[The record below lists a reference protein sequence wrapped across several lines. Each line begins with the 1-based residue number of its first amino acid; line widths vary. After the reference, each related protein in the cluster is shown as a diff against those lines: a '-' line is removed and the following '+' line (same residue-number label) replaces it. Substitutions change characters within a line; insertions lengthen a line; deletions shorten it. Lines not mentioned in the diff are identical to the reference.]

1 MIDEPEPGVVRVP
14 AVIPR
19 RSGALRT
26 MAPVHETAAGLTAAR
41 RKELGA
47 FYTPPAM
54 AAQLVRWAVRR
65 PTDSVLDPSFG
76 GLVFLAAAYD
86 RLRGLGVREPDTREQ
101 IFGGEL
107 DSRAYA
113 SGLGDPHVGGSTARL
128 VHGDFLSVTPGAEL
142 PLVDAVVGNPPYV
155 RYQGFNASG
164 TQGHDLA
171 ARVGVRL
178 TRLASSWAPFVVHG
192 TSFLKTGGRMAQ
204 VLPAEILHAQY
215 AKDVL
220 GYLRRSFA
228 AVTLVLFERRV
239 FPDALEE
246 VVLLL
251 AEGRAV
257 HPADGV
263 HVVEVA
269 DLGALDVDRLPRPN
283 DSPMFPVAEEDDTL
297 LLQLLPDATRDLY
310 RELRRRPDVASLGS
324 VASVDIG
331 AVTGAND
338 FFLVPGNDARVP
350 ERFLRPA
357 VSKAA
362 HIAGTRFTRVDHQR
376 LSAKGKPMHM
386 VVIDRDHPEGGLADV
401 EGYLALGDASGISDR
416 YKCRVRSPWWSV
428 PLPKHGAPAA
438 FMTYCSSEHPRVVVN
453 EVGALHTNTVHGLT
467 PLAALDAAEIA
478 ARFINSLTLLSVELV
493 GRSYGGGVLKL
504 EPTEAE
510 AALLPVAGKRLAPR
524 LGEIDE
530 ALRRGNL
537 RDVLDVIDPL
547 VLSSA
552 GLGLRDSQIARLRD
566 AAEKLRA
573 RRSARGRAP
582 QPEQLTL

>member
-1 MIDEPEPGVVRVP
+1 MYESAP
-14 AVIPR
+14 AF
-19 RSGALRT
+19 
-26 MAPVHETAAGLTAAR
+26 TAAR

-54 AAQLVRWAVRR
+54 AAQLVHWAVRR

-76 GLVFLAAAYD
+76 GLVFLIAAYD
-86 RLRGLGVREPDTREQ
+86 HLRHLGASESAAGEQ

-107 DSRAYA
+107 DERAYA
-113 SGLGDPHVGGSTARL
+113 GGLSDPRVGASNARL
-128 VHGDFLSVTPGAEL
+128 VRGDFLSFSPGAEL

-155 RYQGFNASG
+155 RYQGFNAGG
-164 TQGHDLA
+164 THGHDLA
-171 ARVGVRL
+171 AGAGVRL

-215 AKDVL
+215 AEDVL

-228 AVTLVLFERRV
+228 AVTLVLFEQRV
-239 FPDALEE
+239 FPGALEE

-251 AEGRAV
+251 AEGRGV
-257 HPADGV
+257 GPAHGTQ
-263 HVVEVA
+263 VVEVA
-269 DLGALDVDRLPRPN
+269 DLASLDVGRLVRPSEGTMN
-283 DSPMFPVAEEDDTL
+283 PIAEGVDTL
-297 LLQLLPDATRDLY
+297 LLQLLPDSTRELY
-310 RELRRRPDVASLGS
+310 CELRRRPEVAALGTL
-324 VASVDIG
+324 ASVDIG

-362 HIAGTRFTRVDHQR
+362 HIAGARFTSADHRR
-376 LSAKGKPMHM
+376 LSVQRKPMHM
-386 VVIDRDHPEGGLADV
+386 VVIDRHHAQQDLADV
-401 EGYLALGDASGISDR
+401 EPYLALGDASGISGR

-428 PLPKHGAPAA
+428 PLPKHGTPAA

-453 EVGALHTNTVHGLT
+453 EAGALHTNTVHGLT
-467 PLAALDAAEIA
+467 PLGAFDAAEIA
-478 ARFINSLTLLSVELV
+478 ARFLNSLTLLSVELV

-510 AALLPVAGKRLAPR
+510 ATLLPIAGEQLAPR
-524 LGEIDE
+524 LGEIDQL
-530 ALRRGNL
+530 LRRERL
-537 RDVLDVIDPL
+537 RPVLDMIDPL
-547 VLSSA
+547 VLGSA
-552 GLGLRDSQIARLRD
+552 GLGLTASEITRLRE
-566 AAEKLRA
+566 AAEKLRS
-573 RRSARGRAP
+573 RRRARGKAP
-582 QPEQLTL
+582 QPGQLTL